1 MSKANALPPPHEIG
15 AIVALLDRGDPGEAE
30 RRVAALLTAHPAAG
44 ILWKIR
50 GVALMRQGKDAL
62 HALQRATELLPQD
75 GEAHGNLGAAL
86 HDRGQWP
93 QALVSLRRAL
103 EIQPHNVEALVD
115 AGDAMRALGRSAE
128 AVPLYQRAL
137 ELNPRAAETRNDL
150 GNAYLELGRY
160 DDAIATYRLAL
171 SMRPHDARIL
181 CNIANAQRLC
191 GQREEAAAS
200 YRQALASNPRSVEA
214 LNSLGDVLSEL
225 GARREAM
232 SLYASAVELEP
243 ERPESHYNLAN
254 ALFDLRKLEKAAV
267 SYTRVLALQP
277 RNARA
282 HLSLGIV
289 LRAQR
294 RHADAEASCLAALAV
309 DPGYVEALSLL
320 GELRADIGRFAE
332 AEELFERAIAIN
344 PNFSFA
350 FCSIATHRKM
360 TRDDGTWLAGAQ
372 ALLAKRPPLEHEIS
386 LNYALGKYFDDVGQ
400 YDAAFGHYR
409 EANELTK
416 RRGPGYDGAKLTRGV
431 DDIIRSFDAPFMRSC
446 ETDAPGT
453 ELPVFVV
460 GMPRSG
466 TSLTEQILA
475 SHPAVAGAGEVVYWD
490 AAFAAYR
497 RAGSD
502 AGGSPG
508 EACAALLADATRGYL
523 ERLAPFRGE
532 ALRVVDKM
540 PANFWYIGLIHA
552 AFPRARIIHMRRHP
566 IDTCLS
572 IYFQNFF
579 NIDPYGNDLH
589 SLAHYYG
596 EYLRITDHWRA
607 VLAANTLLEV
617 PYEGLIEDQ
626 EGWTRRMVE
635 FLDLPWD
642 PKCLDFHESLAP
654 EEYRRQPDQ
663 RHAENAGAVRTRRE
677 YLHPVHL
684 HEPEVAHDQQRT
696 AAEVAG
702 GIGEIDEKSCRADP
716 AADRDHAVEQH
727 GVEGCVGHVQARSAQ
742 DHPGNRA

>member
-1 MSKANALPPPHEIG
+1 MSKANAAPHPREIG
-15 AIVALLDRGDPGEAE
+15 AIVTLLDRGDPGEAE
-30 RRVAALLTAHPAAG
+30 RRVAALLTVHPGAG
-44 ILWKIR
+44 ILWKIL
-50 GVALMRQGKDAL
+50 GVALLRQGKDAL
-62 HALQRATELLPQD
+62 HALRRATELLPRD

-115 AGDAMRALGRSAE
+115 AAGAMRALGRSAE

-137 ELNPRAAETRNDL
+137 QLNPGLAEARNDM
-150 GNAYLELGRY
+150 GNALLELGRY
-160 DDAIATYRLAL
+160 DDAIAAYRMALAI
-171 SMRPHDARIL
+171 RPHDAQIL
-181 CNIANAQRLC
+181 CNIANAQRLR

-200 YRQALASNPRSVEA
+200 YRKALASNPRSVEA
-214 LNSLGDVLSEL
+214 LNGLGDVLSEL

-232 SLYASAVELEP
+232 SVYARAVELEP
-243 ERPESHYNLAN
+243 DRPESHHNLAN
-254 ALFDLRKLEKAAV
+254 ALFDLRKLEEAAA

-282 HLSLGIV
+282 HLSLGV
-289 LRAQR
+289 VHRTQR
-294 RHADAEASCLAALAV
+294 RHAEAEASCQAALAV

-320 GELRADIGRFAE
+320 GELRADRGRFAE
-332 AEELFERAIAIN
+332 AEELFHRAIAIN
-344 PNFSFA
+344 PDFSFA
-350 FCSIATHRKM
+350 FSSIATHRRM
-360 TRDDGTWLAGAQ
+360 TRDDGAWLAGAQ
-372 ALLAKRPPLEHEIS
+372 ALLAKRPPVEHEIS
-386 LNYALGKYFDDVGQ
+386 LNYALGKYFDDIGQ
-400 YDAAFGHYR
+400 FDDAFGCYR

-416 RRGPGYDGAKLTRGV
+416 RRGPGYDGTKLTRGV
-431 DDIIRSFDAPFMRSC
+431 DDIIRSFDAPFVRRC

-475 SHPAVAGAGEVVYWD
+475 SHPAVAGAGEVVFWD

-497 RAGSD
+497 RAGGE
-502 AGGSPG
+502 AGGQG
-508 EACAALLADATRGYL
+508 LAARATLLADVTRGYL

-532 ALRVVDKM
+532 AARVIDKM
-540 PANFWYIGLIHA
+540 PANFWYAGLIHA

-579 NIDPYGNDLH
+579 NVDPYANDLH
-589 SLAHYYG
+589 SLAHYYA

-607 VLAANTLLEV
+607 VLPARTLLEV
-617 PYEGLIEDQ
+617 PYEGLVEDQ

-635 FLDLPWD
+635 FLGLAWD
-642 PKCLDFHESLAP
+642 PKCLDFHQTERVVITASKWQVRQKIHASSAGRWRNYEKFVGPLRRLLDDGQPGLAR
-654 EEYRRQPDQ
+654 EEERR
-663 RHAENAGAVRTRRE
+663 
-677 YLHPVHL
+677 
-684 HEPEVAHDQQRT
+684 
-696 AAEVAG
+696 
-702 GIGEIDEKSCRADP
+702 
-716 AADRDHAVEQH
+716 
-727 GVEGCVGHVQARSAQ
+727 
-742 DHPGNRA
+742 